1 MARMMGVWG
10 MGGGFSTGGLGAHAQ
25 DMLESLAEWFH
36 ATEYIFSVLL
46 AFRDLRRRIVVV
58 FSN

>member
-1 MARMMGVWG
+1 MMGVWG
-10 MGGGFSTGGLGAHAQ
+10 MGGGFSMGGLGAHAQ

-36 ATEYIFSVLL
+36 ATEYIFAVLL